1 MDMLRYRRASC
12 VLLMALMVTGDVGRV
27 SMAGG
32 LPFFKKSKPKTCLE
46 RAAIEVDRLERELN
60 QTGTV
65 AIKAPDIWGES
76 RLTKH
81 RQEFEREME
90 KQITE
95 FQLLLNANIR
105 RSDQAFLSQA
115 LAIQAAVGAAGS
127 TAPGTSSSTFVNSLT
142 SGTVASTPAT
152 VTGTT
157 GSTPPA
163 SEAATSESN
172 LPIARTNIYTGV
184 AARP

>member
-65 AIKAPDIWGES
+65 VIKAPRHLGRI
-76 RLTKH
+76 
-81 RQEFEREME
+81 
-90 KQITE
+90 
-95 FQLLLNANIR
+95 
-105 RSDQAFLSQA
+105 
-115 LAIQAAVGAAGS
+115 
-127 TAPGTSSSTFVNSLT
+127 
-142 SGTVASTPAT
+142 
-152 VTGTT
+152 
-157 GSTPPA
+157 PPD
-163 SEAATSESN
+163 
-172 LPIARTNIYTGV
+172 
-184 AARP
+184 